1 MFAFIQK
8 RYGFTDYQIAQLKY
22 TFTILFSELSK
33 LVLISFF
40 YHNQIG
46 TYFYALVLLSFLRL
60 STGGLHAKTYWGCF
74 FMSFI
79 FFCLA
84 INLLPFINIPKA
96 AIAVFIIAC
105 MAVIYFTGP
114 VASVFR
120 TQPEGSMKKRLIA
133 QSLIVI
139 FIHLILFCTF
149 DSKLLTVGSWI
160 IILQTGQLIVAK
172 FCIHKEEVKS

>member
-22 TFTILFSELSK
+22 TFTILFSESSK
-33 LVLISFF
+33 FVLISFF
-40 YHNQIG
+40 YHNQLG
-46 TYFYALVLLSFLRL
+46 TYFYALVLLGFLRL

-74 FMSFI
+74 LMSFM
-79 FFCLA
+79 FFYLA
-84 INLLPFINIPKA
+84 INLLPLINVPKA
-96 AIAVFIIAC
+96 AMAILLVGC
-105 MAVIYFTGP
+105 MAAIYCIGP

-139 FIHLILFCTF
+139 FIHLVLFCTL
-149 DSKLLTVGSWI
+149 DSRLFTVGSWI
-160 IILQTGQLIVAK
+160 IILQTGQLMAAK
-172 FCIHKEEVKS
+172 FCIHKEVT